1 MSETDTKVHFSH
13 ILVIFFRVSGR
24 SATFHTSYTH
34 IHINILTIHPI
45 TTRTVLLYFSLY
57 YRNCTKTYLR
67 ILGRIDQSK
76 CCTAHQTN
84 HLTPLLW
91 HCQLTSTQTPLV
103 ATQSEDLRDLLDYSI
118 FFTNYFL
125 TNESEPT
132 TLGPSFQQFHNE
144 FNSTII
150 EDDIVFD
157 SFTTMV
163 VAIQLYEEQY
173 GTTLELIVRVWEIT
187 IIVHQRLLT
196 DYEECLYELK
206 FQGKC

>member
-1 MSETDTKVHFSH
+1 MFVVVYLLFCGLYRELYHFSLIGCIDMEFVLFMSETDTKVHFSH

-91 HCQLTSTQTPLV
+91 LPIRRPEGSTG
-103 ATQSEDLRDLLDYSI
+103 LLNI
-118 FFTNYFL
+118 LHKLFPNKRIRTNQN
-125 TNESEPT
+125 TRANP
-132 TLGPSFQQFHNE
+132 
-144 FNSTII
+144 
-150 EDDIVFD
+150 
-157 SFTTMV
+157 
-163 VAIQLYEEQY
+163 
-173 GTTLELIVRVWEIT
+173 
-187 IIVHQRLLT
+187 
-196 DYEECLYELK
+196 
-206 FQGKC
+206 